1 MANTVGD
8 IIRSAMRK
16 IGVLAAGEPLPANE
30 GDDALQVFA
39 QMVSAWTNETLLIP
53 VVNVV
58 TFQLTNDISE
68 YTIGIYPESSST
80 SSQCLCNSSRSCGY
94 QEPVDVPQ
102 NHIQTARPEK
112 ILAAFIRDQ
121 YDTDYI
127 QEVID
132 VKTFSRIS
140 RKTNASRP
148 SRFYVREGWPLNTI
162 LFESVPYSSE
172 TLHLEVIQPLSEI
185 LPAAC
190 LTEVINL
197 PPGYE
202 RALIY
207 NLCLDLADEWGKQ
220 PSAAIA
226 THAVEGKK
234 WLKRNNYRDLV
245 LGMDRAVATQRKGI
259 GTYIIEQGP

>member
-1 MANTVGD
+1 MTTTVGD
-8 IIRSAMRK
+8 IIRSSMRK

-39 QMVSAWTNETLLIP
+39 QMVDAWTNETLLIP

-58 TFQLTNDISE
+58 TFQLTNDVSE
-68 YTIGIYPESSST
+68 YTIGIYPEPNPDP
-80 SSQCLCNSSRSCGY
+80 L
-94 QEPVDVPQ
+94 PI
-102 NHIQTARPEK
+102 NHIETARPEK

-162 LFESVPYSSE
+162 LFESVPYASE

-185 LPAAC
+185 LPVAC

-220 PSAAIA
+220 PSAAVA

-259 GTYIIEQGP
+259 GTYLITQGP